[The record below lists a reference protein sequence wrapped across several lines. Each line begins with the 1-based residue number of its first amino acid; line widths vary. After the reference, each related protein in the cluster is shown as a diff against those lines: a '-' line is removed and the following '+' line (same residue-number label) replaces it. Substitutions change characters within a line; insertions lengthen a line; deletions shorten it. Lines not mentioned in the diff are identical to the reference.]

1 MEIQTPQLPLRE
13 TLRHWAKDIK
23 KSRWTYVL
31 GIFAVAGTNL
41 VDVSIPKLI
50 GMNIDALEKER
61 SFHPKLIVALVF
73 IYVLQFICRFTWR
86 RTLALQSFKC
96 STRFKSTL
104 WDRAR
109 FFPLSIFHK
118 KFTRGELIN
127 LATGDIANAQNAY
140 GFHFVATTDFLFLFT
155 LATIAMLFIN
165 VKLTLISLVLFP
177 IIPVLVYFICEKE
190 SKLYEQAQNSLSK
203 LNDTV
208 DSIVGAAKLMKL
220 RPHAPLWNNQL
231 QKAARNYQDQRSS
244 LLKTEAQYFPAS
256 ALPPAFSV
264 IFFLVF
270 GINAYKEGALTTG
283 QLVAFHSYLF
293 MIADPLSELGW
304 IVSDWQKSFTSV
316 QRLLAVFA
324 EPQDTIFKAENLAQK
339 TFLPVEITNLRFSY
353 NSEKSVLFIPELH
366 LRPRE
371 RLGICGKVGSGK
383 STLAKIIAG
392 LESHYT
398 GSVKVLGT
406 EIKDFQNS
414 ELRKKVLLVDQNPF
428 LFGSTIRENISL
440 HQEFLDE
447 EIWHW
452 LEVVDLV
459 DDFKKIPDGLKAHLG
474 EWGINLSGGQRQRLT
489 LARALCRKPELL
501 ILDDALSAVDVL
513 TEAKIIKNLEAN
525 LKDLSVLL
533 ISHRASSLQL
543 CHRQCY
549 LENHELG
556 EAHV

>member
-1 MEIQTPQLPLRE
+1 MEIQTPQLPLKE
-13 TLRHWAKDIK
+13 TLRYWAQEIK
-23 KSRWTYVL
+23 KRRWSYLL
-31 GIFAVAGTNL
+31 GILAVAGTNL

-61 SFHPKLIVALVF
+61 LFHPKLVVALVL

-86 RTLALQSFKC
+86 RTLAFQSFQS
-96 STRFKSTL
+96 STRFKSKL

-109 FFPLSIFHK
+109 FFPLSVFHK

-127 LATGDIANAQNAY
+127 LATGDIANAQNAF

-177 IIPVLVYFICEKE
+177 IIPFLVYFICEKE
-190 SKLYEQAQNSLSK
+190 SKLYDEAQNSLSK

-231 QKAARNYQDQRSS
+231 KKAARNYQDQRAS

-264 IFFLVF
+264 IFFLIF
-270 GINAYKEGALTTG
+270 GINAYKQGALTTG
-283 QLVAFHSYLF
+283 ELVAFHSYLF

-304 IVSDWQKSFTSV
+304 IVSDWQKSFTST

-324 EPQDTIFKAENLAQK
+324 EPKDSIFKAQNLSK
-339 TFLPVEITNLRFSY
+339 RTPLPLEIKNLEFSY
-353 NSEKSVLFIPELH
+353 NSHNSVLSISELH

-392 LESHYT
+392 LESNYH

-406 EIKDFQNS
+406 EVKEFENR
-414 ELRKKVLLVDQNPF
+414 ELRKKVLIVDQNPF
-428 LFGSTIRENISL
+428 LFGSSIRENLSL
-440 HQEFLDE
+440 HQEFSDE

-459 DDFKKIPDGLKAHLG
+459 EDFKKIPDGLKAHLG

-513 TEAKIIKNLEAN
+513 TESKIVKNLENN

-533 ISHRASSLQL
+533 ISHRPSSLQL

-549 LENHELG
+549 LENHQIG
-556 EAHV
+556 ETHV

>member
-1 MEIQTPQLPLRE
+1 MEIRTPQLPLKE
-13 TLRHWAKDIK
+13 TLLYWAHQIK
-23 KSRWTYVL
+23 ERRWTYLL
-31 GIFAVAGTNL
+31 GIAAVAGTNL
-41 VDVSIPKLI
+41 VDVSIPKLL
-50 GMNIDALEKER
+50 GMNIDALEKEHT
-61 SFHPKLIVALVF
+61 FYPKLIAALVL
-73 IYVLQFICRFTWR
+73 IYILQFACRFTWR
-86 RTLALQSFKC
+86 RTLALQSFQC
-96 STRFKSTL
+96 SANFKSTL
-104 WDRAR
+104 WNRAR
-109 FFPLSIFHK
+109 FFPLSVFHK

-127 LATGDIANAQNAY
+127 LGTGDIANAQNAF
-140 GFHFVATTDFLFLFT
+140 GFHFVATTDFLFLFS
-155 LATIAMLFIN
+155 LATIAMFMIN

-177 IIPVLVYFICEKE
+177 VIPILVYFICEKE
-190 SKLYEQAQNSLSK
+190 SKLYEESQNSLSK

-208 DSIVGAAKLMKL
+208 DSIVGSAKLMKL

-231 QKAARNYQDQRSS
+231 KKAALHYQDQRST

-256 ALPPAFSV
+256 ALPPALSV

-270 GINAYKEGALTTG
+270 GIQAYKEGSLTTG

-304 IVSDWQKSFTSV
+304 IVSDWQKSLTSV

-324 EPQDTIFKAENLAQK
+324 EPQDPIFKAEKLPEK
-339 TFLPVEITNLRFSY
+339 TFLPLEITNLKFSY
-353 NSEKSVLFIPELH
+353 DSKNIILSIPELH

-383 STLAKIIAG
+383 STLGKIVAG
-392 LESHYT
+392 LEANYT

-406 EIKDFQNS
+406 EVRDFQNT

-428 LFGSTIRENISL
+428 LFGSSIRENLSL
-440 HQEFLDE
+440 NQEFTDE

-489 LARALCRKPELL
+489 LARTLCRKPELL
-501 ILDDALSAVDVL
+501 ILDDALSAVDVM
-513 TEAKIIKNLEAN
+513 TEAKIIKNLELN

-533 ISHRASSLQL
+533 ISHRPSSLQL

-549 LENHELG
+549 IENHFLG

>member
-1 MEIQTPQLPLRE
+1 MKVQTPQLPLKE
-13 TLRHWAKDIK
+13 TLRFWAQEIK
-23 KSRWTYVL
+23 KSRGTFL
-31 GIFAVAGTNL
+31 IGILAVAGTNL
-41 VDVSIPKLI
+41 VDVSIPKII

-61 SFHPKLIVALVF
+61 SFYPKLIFALLL

-86 RTLALQSFKC
+86 RTLAYQSFKS
-96 STRFKSTL
+96 STQFKSTL

-127 LATGDIANAQNAY
+127 LATGDIANAQNAF
-140 GFHFVATTDFLFLFT
+140 GFHFVTTTDFLFLFT
-155 LATIAMLFIN
+155 LATICMFLIN

-177 IIPVLVYFICEKE
+177 IIPFLVYFICEKE
-190 SKLYEQAQNSLSK
+190 SKLYDEAQNSLSK

-231 QKAARNYQDQRSS
+231 TKAARNYQDQRSA

-270 GINAYKEGALTTG
+270 GIKAYKDGILTTG

-304 IVSDWQKSFTSV
+304 IVSDWQKSFTST

-324 EPQDTIFKAENLAQK
+324 EPKDPIFRAEILSQK
-339 TFLPVEITNLRFSY
+339 TFLPLEISNLKFSY
-353 NSEKSVLFIPELH
+353 NSQKPLFQIRELH

-371 RLGICGKVGSGK
+371 RLGVCGKVGSGK
-383 STLAKIIAG
+383 STLAKIISG
-392 LESHYT
+392 LESHYS

-414 ELRKKVLLVDQNPF
+414 DLRRKVLLVDQNPF
-428 LFGSTIRENISL
+428 LFGSSIRENLSL
-440 HQEFLDE
+440 HQEFSDE

-459 DDFKKIPDGLKAHLG
+459 DDFRKIPEGLKAHLG

-501 ILDDALSAVDVL
+501 ILDDALSAIDIL
-513 TEAKIIKNLEAN
+513 TEAKIIKNLEKN

-533 ISHRASSLQL
+533 ISHRPSSLKL
-543 CHRQCY
+543 CHRQTY
-549 LENHELG
+549 LENYELG
-556 EAHV
+556 ENHV